1 MKAFVRGAAA
11 LITTAV
17 ALSSAAAIAQDKTV
31 LTTERE
37 KISYAIGL
45 DVGKSIKPVGPDLD
59 MAAFEKAVR
68 NSFDGGKP
76 LITEDEARATD
87 QALRARV
94 AARDGKSAP
103 GSAPG
108 TPPPAPPAVAK
119 EKVSQLVGGYM
130 VGPSLAPIKAE
141 IEVPLLMQAVRTVLG
156 DAKPLLDETE
166 EKAVLTAFSDRM
178 RKKMEADAAAAGEK
192 NRAAGADFLAKN
204 KAVKGVFVTASGLQ
218 YMVLRAG
225 SGARPKPSDRVRV
238 NYKGAL
244 LDGTVFDS
252 SYDRG
257 QPADFGL
264 NQVIQGW
271 SEGVALMNV
280 GAKFRFW
287 IPAELAYGPKG
298 APPSIGP
305 NATLTFD
312 VELVEIL

>member
-68 NSFDGGKP
+68 NTFDGGKP
-76 LITEDEARATD
+76 LISEDEARATD

-103 GSAPG
+103 GTAPG
-108 TPPPAPPAVAK
+108 TPPPTPPAVAK
-119 EKVSQLVGGYM
+119 DKVSQLVGGYM

-141 IEVPLLMQAVRTVLG
+141 IEVPLLMQAVRTVLADG
-156 DAKPLLDETE
+156 KPLLSEAE
-166 EKAVLTAFSDRM
+166 EKTVLTAFSDRM
-178 RKKMEADAAAAGEK
+178 RKKIEAEAAAAGDK
-192 NRAAGADFLAKN
+192 NRVAGAEFLAKN
-204 KAVKGVFVTASGLQ
+204 KAVKGVFTTPSGLQ

-225 SGARPKPSDRVRV
+225 SGARPKPGDRVRV
-238 NYKGAL
+238 NYKGSL

-271 SEGVALMNV
+271 SEGVAMMNV

>member
-94 AARDGKSAP
+94 AARDGKPAP

-192 NRAAGADFLAKN
+192 NRVAGADFLAKN
-204 KAVKGVFVTASGLQ
+204 KAVKGVFTTASGLQ

-238 NYKGAL
+238 NYKGSL

-271 SEGVALMNV
+271 SEGVAMMNV

>member
-76 LITEDEARATD
+76 LITDDEARATD

-119 EKVSQLVGGYM
+119 DKVSQLIGGYM
-130 VGPSLAPIKAE
+130 VGPSLVSIKAE
-141 IEVPLLMQAVRTVLG
+141 IEVPLLMQGVRTVLG

-192 NRAAGADFLAKN
+192 NRVAGVDFLAKN
-204 KAVKGVFVTASGLQ
+204 KAVKGVFTTASGLQ

-225 SGARPKPSDRVRV
+225 SGERPKPSDRVRV
-238 NYKGAL
+238 NYKGSL

-271 SEGVALMNV
+271 SEGVAMMNV

>member
-59 MAAFEKAVR
+59 IAAFEKAVR

-76 LITEDEARATD
+76 LISEDDARATD

-103 GSAPG
+103 GTAPG

-119 EKVSQLVGGYM
+119 DKVSQLVGGYM

-141 IEVPLLMQAVRTVLG
+141 IEVPLLMQAVRTVLADG
-156 DAKPLLDETE
+156 KPLLSEAE
-166 EKAVLTAFSDRM
+166 EKTVLTAFSDRM
-178 RKKMEADAAAAGEK
+178 RKKIEAEAAAAGDK
-192 NRAAGADFLAKN
+192 NRVAGAEFLAKN
-204 KAVKGVFVTASGLQ
+204 KAVKGVFTTPSGLQ

-225 SGARPKPSDRVRV
+225 SGARPKPGDRVRV
-238 NYKGAL
+238 NYKGSL

-271 SEGVALMNV
+271 SEGVAMMNV

>member
-59 MAAFEKAVR
+59 IAAFEKAVR
-68 NSFDGGKP
+68 NSFDGGTS
-76 LITEDEARATD
+76 LISEDDARATD

-103 GSAPG
+103 GTAPG

-119 EKVSQLVGGYM
+119 DKVSQLVGGYM

-141 IEVPLLMQAVRTVLG
+141 IEVPLLMQAVRTVLADG
-156 DAKPLLDETE
+156 KPLLSEAE
-166 EKAVLTAFSDRM
+166 EKTVLTAFSDRM
-178 RKKMEADAAAAGEK
+178 RKKIEAEAAAAGDK
-192 NRAAGADFLAKN
+192 NRVAGAEFLAKN
-204 KAVKGVFVTASGLQ
+204 KAVKGVFTTPSGLQ

-225 SGARPKPSDRVRV
+225 SGARPKPGDRVRV
-238 NYKGAL
+238 NYKGSL

-271 SEGVALMNV
+271 SEGVAMMNV

>member
-11 LITTAV
+11 LITTAAV
-17 ALSSAAAIAQDKTV
+17 LSSTAAIAQDKTV
-31 LTTERE
+31 LTNERE

-68 NSFDGGKP
+68 NTFDGGKP
-76 LITEDEARATD
+76 LISEDEARATD

-103 GSAPG
+103 GTAPG

-119 EKVSQLVGGYM
+119 DKVAQLVGGYM

-141 IEVPLLMQAVRTVLG
+141 IEVPVLMQAVRTVLG
-156 DAKPLLDETE
+156 EGKPLLSEVE
-166 EKAVLTAFSDRM
+166 EKAVLTAFSERM
-178 RKKMEADAAAAGEK
+178 RKKMETEAAAVGDK
-192 NRAAGADFLAKN
+192 NLAEGAAFLAKN
-204 KAVKGVFVTASGLQ
+204 KTVKGVFTTPSGLQ
-218 YMVLRAG
+218 YMVLRQG
-225 SGARPKPSDRVRV
+225 SGARPKPGDRVRV
-238 NYKGAL
+238 HYKGTL

-271 SEGVALMNV
+271 SEGVAMMPV
-280 GAKFRFW
+280 GGKFRFW
-287 IPAELAYGPKG
+287 IPAALAYGAKG

-305 NATLTFD
+305 NATLSFE

>member
-1 MKAFVRGAAA
+1 M
-11 LITTAV
+11 AV
-17 ALSSAAAIAQDKTV
+17 
-31 LTTERE
+31 
-37 KISYAIGL
+37 G
-45 DVGKSIKPVGPDLD
+45 
-59 MAAFEKAVR
+59 
-68 NSFDGGKP
+68 NSFDGGSP
-76 LITEDEARATD
+76 VISEDAARATD
-87 QALRARV
+87 KALRARV

-103 GSAPG
+103 GTAPG

-119 EKVSQLVGGYM
+119 DKVSQLVGGYM

-141 IEVPLLMQAVRTVLG
+141 IEVPLLMQAVRTVLADG
-156 DAKPLLDETE
+156 KPLLSEAE
-166 EKAVLTAFSDRM
+166 EKTVLTAFSDRM
-178 RKKMEADAAAAGEK
+178 RKKIEAEAAAAGDK
-192 NRAAGADFLAKN
+192 NRVAGAEFLAKN
-204 KAVKGVFVTASGLQ
+204 KAVKGVFTTPSGLQ

-225 SGARPKPSDRVRV
+225 SGARPKPGDRVRV
-238 NYKGAL
+238 NYKGSL

-271 SEGVALMNV
+271 SEGVAMMNV

>member
-59 MAAFEKAVR
+59 IAAFEKAVR

-76 LITEDEARATD
+76 LISEDDARATD

-94 AARDGKSAP
+94 AARDGMSAP
-103 GSAPG
+103 GTAPG

-119 EKVSQLVGGYM
+119 DKVSQLVGGYM

-141 IEVPLLMQAVRTVLG
+141 IEVPLLMQAVRTVLADG
-156 DAKPLLDETE
+156 KPLLSEAE
-166 EKAVLTAFSDRM
+166 EKTVLTAFSDRM
-178 RKKMEADAAAAGEK
+178 RKKIEAEAAAAGDK
-192 NRAAGADFLAKN
+192 NRVAGAEFLAKN
-204 KAVKGVFVTASGLQ
+204 KAVKGVFTTPSGLQ

-225 SGARPKPSDRVRV
+225 SGARPKPGDRVRV
-238 NYKGAL
+238 NYKGSL

-271 SEGVALMNV
+271 SEGVAMMNV